1 MRKRGFVKVY
11 SSNVTELTPDQL
23 DAVNRIKAQIMCG
36 YIDLG
41 THDAFDIKL
50 IDEAIAALEKLKT
63 VPDACRHCPNHPTN
77 GGSGICFC
85 ILGQQVV
92 SY

>member
-1 MRKRGFVKVY
+1 MY
-11 SSNVTELTPDQL
+11 NSNATGLTLDQL

-41 THDAFDIKL
+41 AHDTFDIKL

-63 VPDACRHCPNHPTN
+63 VPDACRHCPNHPVN
-77 GGSGICFC
+77 GGNGICHC

-92 SY
+92 SW